1 MLVADRRGAKWFV
14 PLVDVRCWFNPGRSI
29 RQYSLLHL
37 DECWL
42 GVLIYADFLFTTCFE
57 RVTHA
62 FIAFYGTRV
71 VLRQI
76 LRECNFPWLKV
87 EVITYS

>member
-1 MLVADRRGAKWFV
+1 MHVADRRGAKWFV
-14 PLVDVRCWFNPGRSI
+14 PLVDFRCWFTLGRSI
-29 RQYSLLHL
+29 RQYSILHF

-42 GVLIYADFLFTTCFE
+42 GVLMLTFSE
-57 RVTHA
+57 HVTHA

-76 LRECNFPWLKV
+76 LRECNFPWLKM
-87 EVITYS
+87 EALTYS